1 MHLYIDTF
9 ITDEPLR
16 LTAKNLENIN
26 QLNNLRKMSA
36 PYQWRPKIDI
46 FKFTLLSYSLQKW
59 KSVCINYECEK
70 AGDADTVNAYIK
82 AIFPNAEIK
91 NKRSIS
97 ANNFVDNL
105 KKYSPNDWI
114 FFATNNDH
122 PIMSNEIINFDL
134 LKDEAEKYSASFLTS
149 ILYSHLPEAYLS
161 IKFGTRLYG
170 YNRLNPKIIDET
182 DNSYHVKYSNY
193 CLDSIHAYKAS
204 QLLNFFLEDFG
215 SKKRIIRPENLSS
228 YFSRGKHIVIVP
240 KSRISEHFDGY
251 LHTKDLAFNY
261 IRFHEQ
267 PPIFIPDGFFE
278 KKYSINFAGFEEPP
292 KDLSL
297 KNRFDVSSCK
307 RASLYSFQSDFGV
320 DLKYCREELPLIYAV
335 NAKNITVK
343 CSSCDCKPEKKIYF
357 NVTCKYIILSS
368 FRFVRNYLYFL
379 YKLINT
385 RRSK

>member
-134 LKDEAEKYSASFLTS
+134 LKEEAENT
-149 ILYSHLPEAYLS
+149 
-161 IKFGTRLYG
+161 
-170 YNRLNPKIIDET
+170 
-182 DNSYHVKYSNY
+182 
-193 CLDSIHAYKAS
+193 
-204 QLLNFFLEDFG
+204 QLLF
-215 SKKRIIRPENLSS
+215 
-228 YFSRGKHIVIVP
+228 
-240 KSRISEHFDGY
+240 
-251 LHTKDLAFNY
+251 
-261 IRFHEQ
+261 
-267 PPIFIPDGFFE
+267 
-278 KKYSINFAGFEEPP
+278 
-292 KDLSL
+292 
-297 KNRFDVSSCK
+297 
-307 RASLYSFQSDFGV
+307 
-320 DLKYCREELPLIYAV
+320 
-335 NAKNITVK
+335 
-343 CSSCDCKPEKKIYF
+343 
-357 NVTCKYIILSS
+357 
-368 FRFVRNYLYFL
+368 
-379 YKLINT
+379 
-385 RRSK
+385 